1 MRRLMYFLVSIILL
15 VMMAGL
21 ALAQQPQQSQQNF
34 IIYPSKGQ
42 SPQQLEQDKFEC
54 YDWAKQQTGFD
65 PMQMPTA
72 STPPPPGPQGS
83 TAGGAVKGAAGG
95 ALLGLG
101 IGAIAGDA
109 GKGAAI
115 GAVSGGVFG
124 GMRSR
129 NRIEQEQQAQQ
140 QWTDQQTSQY
150 MQKRNYYNRAYS
162 ACLTGRGYTVE

>member
-1 MRRLMYFLVSIILL
+1 MRRLMYFLVSMVLL
-15 VMMAGL
+15 VMTAGL
-21 ALAQQPQQSQQNF
+21 ALAQQQQQNF

-42 SPQQLEQDKFEC
+42 SAQQLEQDKFEC
-54 YDWAKQQTGFD
+54 YNWAKQQTGFD

-83 TAGGAVKGAAGG
+83 VAGGAVKGAAEG

-115 GAVSGGVFG
+115 GAMSGGVFG

-129 NRIEQEQQAQQ
+129 NRMEQEQQEQQ
-140 QWTDQQTSQY
+140 QWADQQASQY

-162 ACLTGRGYTVE
+162 ACLTGR